1 MYKES
6 KVDQNIDI
14 YRPQRVTCSATHVKL
29 KHKFTRITKIQRSPY
44 YRGLELWDQLP
55 QSLQTLETNL
65 MFKNAIREYV
75 L

>member
-6 KVDQNIDI
+6 KIDQNIDKH
-14 YRPQRVTCSATHVKL
+14 RPQRVTCSATHVKL
-29 KHKFTRITKIQRSPY
+29 KHKFTRIKKIQRSPY

-55 QSLQTLETNL
+55 QSLQTEETNL
-65 MFKNAIREYV
+65 MFKIAIRKYV